1 MEGTPAALPYH
12 IVLLRLFPFSEWKVK
27 NATVGERNP
36 LQWHPAPPPTRT
48 EGESPTLLY
57 STLTSTFPSPSYV
70 SGERRWT
77 KGGRGPDGREK
88 EGGGG
93 GGGRRSVHLAREGE
107 KGGHRIPQAA
117 GAAQWPTPC
126 PTSDRPLTPF
136 PSIRPVPPLPLPSRD
151 SGREKGE
158 VEN

>member
-57 STLTSTFPSPSYV
+57 STLTSTFPSPSYE

-77 KGGRGPDGREK
+77 KGGRGE
-88 EGGGG
+88 
-93 GGGRRSVHLAREGE
+93 A
-107 KGGHRIPQAA
+107 
-117 GAAQWPTPC
+117 
-126 PTSDRPLTPF
+126 
-136 PSIRPVPPLPLPSRD
+136 
-151 SGREKGE
+151 
-158 VEN
+158 